1 MFFKCQFGSGAQIT
15 STFLGNLLWTFGKIA
30 FVSVNSLTA
39 LGFYK
44 SRLKAELGIF
54 NLFLIELAK
63 KGGMETPPTDQG

>member
-1 MFFKCQFGSGAQIT
+1 MFLKCQFRSGALIT

-39 LGFYK
+39 LGFCK

-54 NLFLIELAK
+54 NLFLIELANFHN
-63 KGGMETPPTDQG
+63 